1 MRIIT
6 GKARGLKLTTPKN
19 MDVRPTSDRVK
30 ESFFNIIGTKIVGTR
45 VLDLFAGTGNLGL
58 EAWSRGAEK
67 VVFIDE
73 SQTSLQLVRSN
84 IAKAKAEK
92 ETTVLKGNAV
102 KLIADLSAKGEKFD
116 FIFCD
121 PPYNKGLPAL
131 IIEQVAKYD
140 IVLPGGYLIVEHSQH
155 ENLPKLPMKLEI
167 IRCEKY
173 GETLISFLRC
183 T

>member
-6 GKARGLKLTTPKN
+6 GKARGLKLITPKN

-30 ESFFNIIGTKIVGTR
+30 ESFFNIIGTKIVGTH

-67 VVFIDE
+67 IVFIDE

-92 ETTVLKGNAV
+92 DTKVIKGNAV
-102 KLIADLSAKGEKFD
+102 KIIADLAANGEKFD
-116 FIFCD
+116 FVFCD
-121 PPYNKGLPAL
+121 PPYNKGLPAK
-131 IIEQVAKYD
+131 IIEQAAKHD
-140 IVLPGGYLIVEHSQH
+140 IVSRGGYLIIEHSQH
-155 ENLPKLPMKLEI
+155 ESLPELPVKFEI